1 MRREQQEGIRGRHLL
16 PPTAE
21 DLARDLLAEIAACY
35 AHVPLSAPVACGHA
49 YLAAVRRA
57 VAAEAQAAELEAA
70 IRSHRDQHGDDR
82 CWKDHETLYAVLP
95 EGYIPPVR
103 DSTIELENC
112 KRYIASCYDPRTEYV
127 SPQRRIEELEA
138 QVAELQALVRGLSD
152 RVAAQSELL
161 ARRSEHAMS
170 NPMP

>member
-35 AHVPLSAPVACGHA
+35 AHVPLLAPVACGHA

-57 VAAEAQAAELEAA
+57 VAAEAQAAEL
-70 IRSHRDQHGDDR
+70 
-82 CWKDHETLYAVLP
+82 
-95 EGYIPPVR
+95 
-103 DSTIELENC
+103 
-112 KRYIASCYDPRTEYV
+112 
-127 SPQRRIEELEA
+127 
-138 QVAELQALVRGLSD
+138 QALVRGLTD

-161 ARRSEHAMS
+161 TRRSEHAMP